1 MNSRRYTMTSL
12 SIVFLALTI
21 MSVSAIGQN
30 AYAGGGGMSLSA
42 DCSGSSCDISG
53 TTDRNDQDVTV
64 VVSSSNGIHIV
75 DQLSISGGSFSTTIN
90 VSNLDDGTYKIAANQ
105 GSSSKYSLNV
115 SVDVSGGS
123 SDSSASVSNQLAAA
137 AEEATSTTP
146 SGGLTLSAGGI
157 EGSTTIDVSGTTDR
171 KDQDVNMKVTASNG
185 NLVGVDQLAISDGSY
200 STTLNVSNLDGTYT
214 VSVNQGASS
223 KYSLSV
229 DIDVSGGSSDS
240 SDSSTSVVGAAAA
253 AEETTAAAASGLTLS
268 AGGVEGST
276 TIDVSGT
283 TDRNGDITL
292 KVTAPNGN
300 IISVSQISPSGGSFM
315 TTIETGGALWS
326 QDGMYSISAQ
336 QGDASNYKTS
346 ADVEIIDGHVIPEFG
361 VIAAMI
367 LAVAIVSIIVVT
379 AKTRLSLVPR
389 Y

>member
-30 AYAGGGGMSLSA
+30 AYAAGGGMSLSA

-75 DQLSISGGSFSTTIN
+75 DQLSASDGSFSTTIN
-90 VSNLDDGTYKIAANQ
+90 VSNLDDGAYKIAANQ
-105 GSSSKYSLNV
+105 GASGKYSLNV

-123 SDSSASVSNQLAAA
+123 SDSSASVSNQTAAA
-137 AEEATSTTP
+137 AEE
-146 SGGLTLSAGGI
+146 
-157 EGSTTIDVSGTTDR
+157 E
-171 KDQDVNMKVTASNG
+171 
-185 NLVGVDQLAISDGSY
+185 
-200 STTLNVSNLDGTYT
+200 
-214 VSVNQGASS
+214 
-223 KYSLSV
+223 
-229 DIDVSGGSSDS
+229 
-240 SDSSTSVVGAAAA
+240 AA
-253 AEETTAAAASGLTLS
+253 TAAAGGLSLT

-300 IISVSQISPSGGSFM
+300 VVSVSQISPSGGSFM

-326 QDGMYSISAQ
+326 QDGMYTISAH
-336 QGDASNYKTS
+336 QGAASNYQTS

-367 LAVAIVSIIVVT
+367 LAVAIVSIIVIT

>member
-30 AYAGGGGMSLSA
+30 AYAAAGMSLSA

-64 VVSSSNGIHIV
+64 VITASNGNIVQV
-75 DQLSISGGSFSTTIN
+75 DQLSVSGDSFSTTFN
-90 VSNLDDGTYKIAANQ
+90 VSASDDGAYKIAANQ
-105 GSSSKYSLNV
+105 GASSKYSLNV

-123 SDSSASVSNQLAAA
+123 SDSSDSSTSIVGAAAA
-137 AEEATSTTP
+137 AEETAAAAAT
-146 SGGLTLSAGGI
+146 GGLTLSAGGI
-157 EGSTTIDVSGTTDR
+157 
-171 KDQDVNMKVTASNG
+171 
-185 NLVGVDQLAISDGSY
+185 
-200 STTLNVSNLDGTYT
+200 
-214 VSVNQGASS
+214 
-223 KYSLSV
+223 
-229 DIDVSGGSSDS
+229 
-240 SDSSTSVVGAAAA
+240 
-253 AEETTAAAASGLTLS
+253 
-268 AGGVEGST
+268 EGST

-300 IISVSQISPSGGSFM
+300 IVSVSQISPSGGSFM

-326 QDGMYSISAQ
+326 QDGMYTISAH
-336 QGDASNYKTS
+336 QGAASNYQTS
-346 ADVEIIDGHVIPEFG
+346 ADVEIVDGHVIPEFG

>member
-21 MSVSAIGQN
+21 MSVSALGQN

-64 VVSSSNGIHIV
+64 VVSSGNGIHIV
-75 DQLSISGGSFSTTIN
+75 DQLSASGGSFSTTIN

-123 SDSSASVSNQLAAA
+123 SDSS
-137 AEEATSTTP
+137 
-146 SGGLTLSAGGI
+146 
-157 EGSTTIDVSGTTDR
+157 
-171 KDQDVNMKVTASNG
+171 
-185 NLVGVDQLAISDGSY
+185 
-200 STTLNVSNLDGTYT
+200 
-214 VSVNQGASS
+214 
-223 KYSLSV
+223 
-229 DIDVSGGSSDS
+229 
-240 SDSSTSVVGAAAA
+240 DSSTSVVGAAAEA
-253 AEETTAAAASGLTLS
+253 SAVVTAAAGGLTLS
-268 AGGVEGST
+268 AGGIEGST

-300 IISVSQISPSGGSFM
+300 VVSVSQISPSGGSFM

-326 QDGMYSISAQ
+326 QDGMYTISAH
-336 QGDASNYKTS
+336 QGAASNYQTS
-346 ADVEIIDGHVIPEFG
+346 ADVEIVDGHVIPEFG

-379 AKTRLSLVPR
+379 AKTKLSIVPR

>member
-30 AYAGGGGMSLSA
+30 AYAAGGGMSLSA

-64 VVSSSNGIHIV
+64 VITASNGNIVQV
-75 DQLSISGGSFSTTIN
+75 DQLSVSGDSFSTTFN
-90 VSNLDDGTYKIAANQ
+90 VSGSDDDTYKIAANQ

-123 SDSSASVSNQLAAA
+123 SDSSASVSNQIASTE
-137 AEEATSTTP
+137 EEAISTTP

-157 EGSTTIDVSGTTDR
+157 EGSTTID
-171 KDQDVNMKVTASNG
+171 
-185 NLVGVDQLAISDGSY
+185 I
-200 STTLNVSNLDGTYT
+200 
-214 VSVNQGASS
+214 
-223 KYSLSV
+223 
-229 DIDVSGGSSDS
+229 
-240 SDSSTSVVGAAAA
+240 
-253 AEETTAAAASGLTLS
+253 
-268 AGGVEGST
+268 
-276 TIDVSGT
+276 SGT

-300 IISVSQISPSGGSFM
+300 IISVAQISPSGGSFM
-315 TTIETGGALWS
+315 TTIETGRALWS
-326 QDGMYSISAQ
+326 QDGMYTISAH
-336 QGDASNYKTS
+336 QGAASNYQTS
-346 ADVEIIDGHVIPEFG
+346 ADVEIVDGHVIPEFG

-379 AKTRLSLVPR
+379 AKTKLSIVPR

>member
-30 AYAGGGGMSLSA
+30 AYAAGGGMSLSV

-64 VVSSSNGIHIV
+64 VITASNGNIVQV
-75 DQLSISGGSFSTTIN
+75 DQLSVSGGSFSTTFN
-90 VSNLDDGTYKIAANQ
+90 VSASDDGAYKIAANQ
-105 GSSSKYSLNV
+105 GSSGKYSLNV

-137 AEEATSTTP
+137 AEEET
-146 SGGLTLSAGGI
+146 
-157 EGSTTIDVSGTTDR
+157 
-171 KDQDVNMKVTASNG
+171 
-185 NLVGVDQLAISDGSY
+185 
-200 STTLNVSNLDGTYT
+200 
-214 VSVNQGASS
+214 
-223 KYSLSV
+223 
-229 DIDVSGGSSDS
+229 
-240 SDSSTSVVGAAAA
+240 
-253 AEETTAAAASGLTLS
+253 TTAAAGGLTLS

-276 TIDVSGT
+276 TIDISGT
-283 TDRNGDITL
+283 TDRTGDITL

-300 IISVSQISPSGGSFM
+300 IISVAQISPSGGSFM
-315 TTIETGGALWS
+315 TTIETGSAVWS
-326 QDGMYSISAQ
+326 QDGMYTISAQ
-336 QGDASNYKTS
+336 QGAASNYQTT
-346 ADVEIIDGHVIPEFG
+346 AEVEIIDGHVIPEFG

-379 AKTRLSLVPR
+379 AKTKLSIVPR

>member
-30 AYAGGGGMSLSA
+30 AYAAGAGMTLSA
-42 DCSGSSCDISG
+42 DCSGSSCDVNG

-64 VVSSSNGIHIV
+64 VVSSGNGIHIV
-75 DQLSISGGSFSTTIN
+75 DQLSASGGSFSTTIN
-90 VSNLDDGTYKIAANQ
+90 VSNLDDGSYKIAANQ
-105 GSSSKYSLNV
+105 GSSSKYSLNI
-115 SVDVSGGS
+115 SV
-123 SDSSASVSNQLAAA
+123 
-137 AEEATSTTP
+137 
-146 SGGLTLSAGGI
+146 
-157 EGSTTIDVSGTTDR
+157 
-171 KDQDVNMKVTASNG
+171 
-185 NLVGVDQLAISDGSY
+185 
-200 STTLNVSNLDGTYT
+200 
-214 VSVNQGASS
+214 
-223 KYSLSV
+223 
-229 DIDVSGGSSDS
+229 DVSGGSSDS
-240 SDSSTSVVGAAAA
+240 SDSSTSVVGAAAEA
-253 AEETTAAAASGLTLS
+253 SAVVTAAAGGLTLS
-268 AGGVEGST
+268 AGGIEGST

-315 TTIETGGALWS
+315 TAIETGGALWS
-326 QDGMYSISAQ
+326 QDGMYTISAH
-336 QGDASNYKTS
+336 QGAATNYQTS
-346 ADVEIIDGHVIPEFG
+346 ADVEIVDGHVIPEFG

-379 AKTRLSLVPR
+379 AKTKLSIVPR

>member
-30 AYAGGGGMSLSA
+30 AYAAGGGMSLSA

-64 VVSSSNGIHIV
+64 VVSSGNGIHIV
-75 DQLSISGGSFSTTIN
+75 DQLSASGGSFSTTIN

-123 SDSSASVSNQLAAA
+123 SDSSASVSNMVAAS
-137 AEEATSTTP
+137 EEAVATEAASV
-146 SGGLTLSAGGI
+146 GGLQLTAGG
-157 EGSTTIDVSGTTDR
+157 
-171 KDQDVNMKVTASNG
+171 M
-185 NLVGVDQLAISDGSY
+185 
-200 STTLNVSNLDGTYT
+200 
-214 VSVNQGASS
+214 
-223 KYSLSV
+223 
-229 DIDVSGGSSDS
+229 
-240 SDSSTSVVGAAAA
+240 
-253 AEETTAAAASGLTLS
+253 
-268 AGGVEGST
+268 EGST

-292 KVTAPNGN
+292 TVTAPNGN
-300 IISVSQISPSGGSFM
+300 IVTVSQISPSGGSFA

-326 QDGMYSISAQ
+326 QDGMYTISAH
-336 QGDASNYKTS
+336 QGAASNYQTS

-367 LAVAIVSIIVVT
+367 LAVAIVSIIVIN
-379 AKTRLSLVPR
+379 AKTRLSLVQR